1 MIAFLI
7 NWRAQNEMAGTNYTS
22 WEETKQVTYMLV
34 FRGSSEIL
42 WSNEVRARD
51 DGTLGYSRY
60 VQNTIQFSEIKHVN
74 QL

>member
-1 MIAFLI
+1 
-7 NWRAQNEMAGTNYTS
+7 
-22 WEETKQVTYMLV
+22 MLV
-34 FRGSSEIL
+34 LAGSSEIL

-60 VQNTIQFSEIKHVN
+60 VQNTVQFGEIKHVN